1 MAHHAPPTPDD
12 SATLSGLKRAA
23 GGAVALGLSAT
34 LALSAALGLLL
45 GAPVLIPAAAG
56 AVYALAA
63 AVAWRWLDQHL
74 PHHRLGA
81 ANRVTV
87 ARAALVATL
96 AGLAAFSEGAPGAW
110 TETAGWCAIAL
121 AATALSLD
129 GVDGWAA
136 RRFGAS
142 SPFGA
147 RIDQELDG
155 LTTLLLA
162 LLVWLSGPAG
172 PWVLAAGLWRY
183 GFLAAQP
190 FAPALRRALPA
201 SAFRRIACGTSV
213 GLLIAALGPI
223 FPDWMQTALAG
234 SAVALLSTSFLRDII
249 WLVREEEDAENRP
262 QDPEDGPRQ
271 TEASDR

>member
-1 MAHHAPPTPDD
+1 MRTLVSNLCLSLLLLSTQVNGQTNTPRDID
-12 SATLSGLKRAA
+12 IDGQTYSLISATELLQSLQRA
-23 GGAVALGLSAT
+23 
-34 LALSAALGLLL
+34 
-45 GAPVLIPAAAG
+45 P
-56 AVYALAA
+56 
-63 AVAWRWLDQHL
+63 
-74 PHHRLGA
+74 
-81 ANRVTV
+81 
-87 ARAALVATL
+87 
-96 AGLAAFSEGAPGAW
+96 
-110 TETAGWCAIAL
+110 
-121 AATALSLD
+121 ATAQLEYRD
-129 GVDGWAA
+129 IAVD
-136 RRFGAS
+136 
-142 SPFGA
+142 
-147 RIDQELDG
+147 
-155 LTTLLLA
+155 
-162 LLVWLSGPAG
+162 
-172 PWVLAAGLWRY
+172 